1 MFCFKCGTRL
11 ADDAAFCF
19 NCGNKV
25 GAADPVVEQAPAVEL
40 ASVFEATPM
49 VEAEPVFE
57 TAPVEVVSIMETA
70 PMFEHPSTPA
80 VSLAKESNMIAPEMV
95 ATPPAPSVAPQQ
107 PAYEQNSYMMQG
119 SFQMPQHPQ
128 GVSQQAYGNPNMPQ
142 HQQMYPNAGM
152 PQQAYYNAP
161 VQTKKKSEASVPSM
175 ILLVLALISSIVIS
189 IGHFVDGQ
197 TGMGIAN
204 IGYFAAS
211 VGLIVFCVSSKKMC
225 SMLKGVF
232 LLVVLGVNIA
242 FAGISA
248 ISSAFDIIGNAKAGI
263 DYYYAIVVL
272 LQYVFLYVYL
282 LISIV
287 RSFMGK
293 AKPAYF
299 SCLCGYFAILLTVAA
314 FVIDAVSDTPSI
326 FVFSIIPVDL
336 GIITL
341 IGGDILATLRKGKK
355 LEE

>member
-1 MFCFKCGTRL
+1 MFCVKCGTRL

-19 NCGNKV
+19 NCGNRV
-25 GAADPVVEQAPAVEL
+25 GAAEPIVEQTPA
-40 ASVFEATPM
+40 

-57 TAPVEVVSIMETA
+57 VTSSVEVTPIMETA
-70 PMFEHPSTPA
+70 PMFEQSSNPA
-80 VSLAKESNMIAPEMV
+80 VSLSKENTM
-95 ATPPAPSVAPQQ
+95 ATPEFGATQTPLPTPTPVAPQQ
-107 PAYEQNSYMMQG
+107 PMYEQQNPYMMQG
-119 SFQMPQHPQ
+119 SFQMA
-128 GVSQQAYGNPNMPQ
+128 QQ
-142 HQQMYPNAGM
+142 QQMYQNAGM
-152 PQQAYYNAP
+152 PPQQAYYNVP
-161 VQTKKKSEASVPSM
+161 VQPKKSEASVPGM

-189 IGHFVDGQ
+189 IGHFVDGE

-211 VGLIVFCVSSKKMC
+211 VGLIVFCVSSKKMGAV
-225 SMLKGVF
+225 LKGVF

-248 ISSAFDIIGNAKAGI
+248 IGSAFDIIGNAKAGI

-272 LQYVFLYVYL
+272 LQYVFLYTYL

-299 SCLCGYFAILLTVAA
+299 ACLCGYFAILLTVAA
-314 FVIDAVSDTPSI
+314 FVIDVVSDTPSV
-326 FVFSIIPVDL
+326 FVFGVIPVDL

-341 IGGDILATLRKGKK
+341 ICGDILATLRKGKK
-355 LEE
+355 VEE

>member
-40 ASVFEATPM
+40 ASVFEATPV

-57 TAPVEVVSIMETA
+57 TVPVEVAPIMEAA

-80 VSLAKESNMIAPEMV
+80 VSLAKENSMTTPEIV
-95 ATPPAPSVAPQQ
+95 TTLPTQSVASQQ
-107 PAYEQNSYMMQG
+107 PMNEQNQYMMQG
-119 SFQMPQHPQ
+119 SFQMAQQPQA
-128 GVSQQAYGNPNMPQ
+128 QQIYGNPNMPQ
-142 HQQMYPNAGM
+142 QQQMYQNAGM
-152 PQQAYYNAP
+152 PQQAYYNTP
-161 VQTKKKSEASVPSM
+161 VQKKKSEASVPGM

-189 IGHFVDGQ
+189 IGNFVDGE

-211 VGLIVFCVSSKKMC
+211 VSLIVFCVSSKKMG

-232 LLVVLGVNIA
+232 LLVVLGLNIA

-272 LQYVFLYVYL
+272 LQYIFLYIYL
-282 LISIV
+282 LTSIV

-293 AKPAYF
+293 VKPAYF
-299 SCLCGYFAILLTVAA
+299 ACLCGYFAILLTVAA

-355 LEE
+355 VEE